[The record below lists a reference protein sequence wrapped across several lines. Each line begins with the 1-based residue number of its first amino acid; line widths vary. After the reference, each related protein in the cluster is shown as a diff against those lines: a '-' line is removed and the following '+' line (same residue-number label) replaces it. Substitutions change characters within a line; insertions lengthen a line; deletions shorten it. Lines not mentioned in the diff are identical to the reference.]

1 MKITVIF
8 GAANINQYFTEKFAD
23 CVIVRVPE
31 LFADVVER
39 LAKAGFETET
49 GHIVILSAD
58 PNFSLQN
65 AVQIQAVH
73 RDVEFR
79 YAAKI
84 DRIITLDT
92 RGRSAP
98 IEVQFQGQDIVEAT
112 PEQRDEIAKAIGQAL
127 KELVPQ
133 PTAVIKVN
141 DI

>member
-8 GAANINQYFTEKFAD
+8 GAANLNNYFTEKFAD

-49 GHIVILSAD
+49 DHIVILSAD
-58 PNFSLQN
+58 PNFSLYK
-65 AVQIQAVH
+65 AIQIQDIH
-73 RDVEFR
+73 RDVSFR

-84 DRIITLDT
+84 DRIITLDA
-92 RGRSAP
+92 RGRAEP
-98 IEVQFQGQDIVEAT
+98 VDGQFNGQDIAEAT
-112 PEQRDEIAKAIGQAL
+112 PEERAEIAKAIGQAL
-127 KELVPQ
+127 KGLVPQ
-133 PTAVIKVN
+133 PSAVIKVN